1 MSDIVVAGGLY
12 GEKCN
17 YPNVD
22 KLCGSGGRAALA
34 IARAGYKVEW
44 HYYSPEML
52 VDKAE
57 TSVAQHGLTHFSHES
72 EKQVNFCYNHPLSR
86 PVYYPRII
94 PKADPFRISAK
105 KVLRFGMMEGDAI
118 VQAQYC
124 VFDPQSHYDPVTF
137 HQNGSV
143 AQRLAI
149 ALNESEILRYASATD
164 EMSAIEKIE
173 KQTPGSTV
181 LVKAGVHGCRVYEDA
196 MLKGIVP
203 PFWSERIHKIGT
215 GDVFTAAFATHWML
229 EGRPVLDA
237 TDIASRC
244 VAQYTETQTP
254 TANINEL
261 DQEFKAIDLTKKGGL
276 VYIAGPIFTMAELW
290 IIDEARDAFIKLGV
304 PVFSPYHD
312 IGYGEPS
319 KVVPADIAG
328 LERASAVFA
337 ILDGCDAGTLFEIG
351 YAVRMGI
358 PVIALAQNPKACDL
372 TMLKGS
378 SNCRITDDFTTAIF
392 QSAWLAR
399 G

>member
-1 MSDIVVAGGLY
+1 MSDIVVAGGFY

-17 YPNVD
+17 YPKVD
-22 KLCGSGGRAALA
+22 ELCGSGGRAALA

-44 HYYSPEML
+44 HYYSPKIL
-52 VDKAE
+52 ADKADK
-57 TSVAQHGLTHFSHES
+57 SVTQSGLTHISHLSKER
-72 EKQVNFCYNHPLSR
+72 VDFCYNHPLSR
-86 PVYYPRII
+86 PVFYPRKI
-94 PKADPFRISAK
+94 PKADPFQISAE

-118 VQAQYC
+118 IQAQYC
-124 VFDPQSHYDPVTF
+124 VFDPQSHYEPRAF

-149 ALNESEILRYASATD
+149 VLNESEILRYTSATD

-173 KQTPGSTV
+173 SQTPSSTV
-181 LVKAGVHGCRVYEDA
+181 LVKAGIHGCRVYEGA
-196 MLKGIVP
+196 MFKGIVP
-203 PFWSERIHKIGT
+203 PFWSERIYKIGT

-229 EGRPVLDA
+229 EGRPTLDA
-237 TDIASRC
+237 TDISSRC
-244 VAQYTETQTP
+244 VAQYTETQIP
-254 TANINEL
+254 TVDMKEL
-261 DQEFKAIDLTKKGGL
+261 NQERKAIDLTKRRGL

-290 IIDEARDAFIKLGV
+290 IIDEARNAFIKLGV
-304 PVFSPYHD
+304 PVFSPYHE

-337 ILDGCDAGTLFEIG
+337 ILDGCDAGTLFEVG
-351 YAVRMGI
+351 YAVRTGV
-358 PVIALAQNPKACDL
+358 PVVALAQNPKDCDL

-378 SNCRITDDFTTAIF
+378 SNCWITKDFTTAIF

-399 G
+399 V